1 MRNVS
6 TRTPSSSNLYGSTPP
21 SPVPQLYSL
30 SNDFYGSPALSHAH
44 YRSTYSSVTLT
55 PSSVVPT
62 PSSVAPTPSSVAL
75 RRSTPSNVD
84 RADHTNT
91 YSNVSYPNPSDD
103 APDVSTTLCGWVDE
117 HGSVCGE
124 PITYDCVTHLA
135 TAHGI
140 SKTSPRTRLNCRWCS
155 PPRHMKRDSMLR
167 HVREIHLGWKRRR
180 ISENRWANTTAQVQ
194 MGVNTSSAR
203 TPAPSKTPDTTP
215 STVSLTSRSLL
226 HSAPYPH
233 TRGRLTS
240 RDQVVPHT

>member
-6 TRTPSSSNLYGSTPP
+6 TRTPSSSNLYGSTTSLSAALYGSTPLSPALYGSTPP
-21 SPVPQLYSL
+21 SPVLYGSTLSSPVPHLYSL
-30 SNDFYGSPALSHAH
+30 STNLYRSPTLLRPNYRD
-44 YRSTYSSVTLT
+44 YRSTYSSIALTSSFSPT
-55 PSSVVPT
+55 PSSVAPT

-75 RRSTPSNVD
+75 TPSSVAPTPSSVAPTPSSVALHRSTPSNVD

-140 SKTSPRTRLNCRWCS
+140 SKMSPRTRVNCRWCS
-155 PPRHMKRDSMLR
+155 PPRRMTLENMLR
-167 HVREIHLGWKRRR
+167 HVREVHLRCKRSR
-180 ISENRWANTTAQVQ
+180 ISEN
-194 MGVNTSSAR
+194 
-203 TPAPSKTPDTTP
+203 KT
-215 STVSLTSRSLL
+215 
-226 HSAPYPH
+226 
-233 TRGRLTS
+233 
-240 RDQVVPHT
+240 